1 VASRTDQTSQ
11 FSPRDSI
18 DRRNSRL
25 FIEELTDRTQIIE
38 QAASTSEELNHWKN
52 SVSQE
57 IANDFYALG
66 YAYLQTMLMSHQL
79 RYSTNLDRVDFDAK
93 VTAAAE
99 AAIAGDE
106 KQTSDKLFTCFD
118 TLLEEK
124 NSYYPVEPQ
133 ICELLLTHP
142 NTLGSSLTKQ
152 LESSNTPI
160 SVLISGQDARKLA
173 DKNQPALTTW
183 FVARRSPIN
192 SQPAASQLP
201 KFSASHRRFLLDEAL
216 A

>member
-1 VASRTDQTSQ
+1 MIEE
-11 FSPRDSI
+11 PI
-18 DRRNSRL
+18 DRAL
-25 FIEELTDRTQIIE
+25 IIE
-38 QAASTSEELNHWKN
+38 QAASTSEELNNWKN
-52 SVSQE
+52 SVSKQTV
-57 IANDFYALG
+57 NDFYALG

-93 VTAAAE
+93 VITAAE

-106 KQTSDKLFTCFD
+106 KQTSDKLFACFD

-152 LESSNTPI
+152 LESSDTPVSI
-160 SVLISGQDARKLA
+160 LISGQDLSLIHISEPTR
-173 DKNQPALTTW
+173 PY
-183 FVARRSPIN
+183 
-192 SQPAASQLP
+192 
-201 KFSASHRRFLLDEAL
+201 
-216 A
+216 